1 MPAAEHPVL
10 VSDVVRLEEARGD
23 GRHQRWDAVGVQVHL
38 SAEAVRQSMEH
49 INIKIKIY
57 VGRVNPISWLP
68 LADKCEFTQPR
79 YHFKAKVYSLITFL
93 SDKNFGEAHIGQQ

>member
-23 GRHQRWDAVGVQVHL
+23 SRHKRWDAVGVQVHL

-49 INIKIKIY
+49 INIKVK
-57 VGRVNPISWLP
+57 ISWLP

-79 YHFKAKVYSLITFL
+79 YHFKAEVYSLITFL
-93 SDKNFGEAHIGQQ
+93 IDKNFGEAHIGQQ